1 MDDDQDL
8 VQETTTGT
16 GRLLSLFLGM
26 VVLCAV
32 FFGLGYSLGKNS
44 LSATAQAAEPVPAA
58 TVAAPGA
65 AKPSPLNPGESDT
78 QAQTP
83 STDQLTFYKSVE
95 QKDQPALAAK
105 PSPAGAKPEANT
117 PAAKEEA
124 KLAAAVGMTPVVA
137 TPPASATAPSAGYTV
152 QIAAV
157 SRQEDANALVKAL
170 RKKQYPVFIASNVPD
185 KLFHVQVGPFSDLK
199 EADAMKARLVGDGYK
214 PIVKK

>member
-8 VQETTTGT
+8 LQETTTGT

-44 LSATAQAAEPVPAA
+44 LSPTAQAAEPVPAA
-58 TVAAPGA
+58 VQSGP
-65 AKPSPLNPGESDT
+65 KPSPLNPGD
-78 QAQTP
+78 AQTP

-95 QKDQPALAAK
+95 QKDSQPGLAAQPAPTK
-105 PSPAGAKPEANT
+105 PAPPPT
-117 PAAKEEA
+117 EEA
-124 KLAAAVGMTPVVA
+124 KLAAAVGMTPVTA
-137 TPPASATAPSAGYTV
+137 TPPAAATAPAPGYTV

-170 RKKQYPVFIASNVPD
+170 RKKRYPVFIAGNSPD
-185 KLFHVQVGPFSDLK
+185 KLFHVQVGPFSDQK
-199 EADAMKARLVGDGYK
+199 EAEAMKARLVGDGYK

>member
-1 MDDDQDL
+1 MDEN
-8 VQETTTGT
+8 QEFEETTGT
-16 GRLLSLFLGM
+16 GRLLFLFLGM

-58 TVAAPGA
+58 TLGGP
-65 AKPSPLNPGESDT
+65 KPSPLNPGEAGA

-95 QKDQPALAAK
+95 QKDPEPGLAAK
-105 PSPAGAKPEANT
+105 PSPAEAKPEA
-117 PAAKEEA
+117 AATEEA
-124 KLAAAVGMTPVVA
+124 KLAAAVGMTPA
-137 TPPASATAPSAGYTV
+137 AATAPATGYIV

-157 SRQEDANALVKAL
+157 RRQEDADALVKAL
-170 RKKQYPVFIASNVPD
+170 RKKQYPVFVAANAPD
-185 KLFHVQVGPFSDLK
+185 KLFHVQVGPFSDPK

-214 PIVKK
+214 PIVKH

>member
-1 MDDDQDL
+1 MDEN
-8 VQETTTGT
+8 QELEETTGT

-58 TVAAPGA
+58 ASDA
-65 AKPSPLNPGESDT
+65 AKPSPLNPGESGGQT
-78 QAQTP
+78 QTP

-95 QKDQPALAAK
+95 QKDQPALEAK
-105 PSPAGAKPEANT
+105 PSPAKPAS
-117 PAAKEEA
+117 PAATEEA
-124 KLAAAVGMTPVVA
+124 RLAAAVGMTPAVA
-137 TPPASATAPSAGYTV
+137 TPPAAGYLV

-157 SRQEDANALVKAL
+157 RRQEDANALVKAL
-170 RKKQYPVFIASNVPD
+170 RKKQYPVFIAGNAPD
-185 KLFHVQVGPFSDLK
+185 KLFHVQVGPFSDPK

>member
-1 MDDDQDL
+1 MDEN
-8 VQETTTGT
+8 QEHEETTGT
-16 GRLLSLFLGM
+16 GRLLFLFLGM

-44 LSATAQAAEPVPAA
+44 IPAVAQAAEPVP
-58 TVAAPGA
+58 TVAQGGP
-65 AKPSPLNPGESDT
+65 KPSPLNPGEAGA
-78 QAQTP
+78 QVQTP

-105 PSPAGAKPEANT
+105 PSPGEATPQVNT

-124 KLAAAVGMTPVVA
+124 RLAAAVGMTPAAA
-137 TPPASATAPSAGYTV
+137 TPPATATAPAAGYTV

-157 SRQEDANALVKAL
+157 SRKEDADALVKAL
-170 RKKQYPVFIASNVPD
+170 SKKQYPVFVAGVTAD

-199 EADAMKARLVGDGYK
+199 EAEAMKARLAGDGYK
-214 PIVKK
+214 PIVKH

>member
-1 MDDDQDL
+1 MDEN
-8 VQETTTGT
+8 QELEETTGT

-44 LSATAQAAEPVPAA
+44 LSPTAQAAEPVPAA
-58 TVAAPGA
+58 TLDA
-65 AKPSPLNPGESDT
+65 AKPSPLNPGEPGA

-95 QKDQPALAAK
+95 QKDEQPGLAAK
-105 PSPAGAKPEANT
+105 PTEAKPEANT

-124 KLAAAVGMTPVVA
+124 RLAAAVGMTPAVA
-137 TPPASATAPSAGYTV
+137 TPPAAGYIV

-157 SRQEDANALVKAL
+157 RRQEDANALVKAL
-170 RKKQYPVFIASNVPD
+170 RKKQYPVFVAGNAPD
-185 KLFHVQVGPFSDLK
+185 KLFHVQVGPFSDPK

>member
-1 MDDDQDL
+1 MDEN
-8 VQETTTGT
+8 QELEETTGT

-44 LSATAQAAEPVPAA
+44 LSPTAQAAEPVPAA
-58 TVAAPGA
+58 TLDA
-65 AKPSPLNPGESDT
+65 AKPSPLNPGEPGA

-95 QKDQPALAAK
+95 QKDEQPGLAAK
-105 PSPAGAKPEANT
+105 PTEAKPEANT

-124 KLAAAVGMTPVVA
+124 RLAAAVGMTPAVA
-137 TPPASATAPSAGYTV
+137 TPPAAGYLV

-157 SRQEDANALVKAL
+157 RRQEDANALVKAL
-170 RKKQYPVFIASNVPD
+170 RKKQYPVFVAGNAPD
-185 KLFHVQVGPFSDLK
+185 KLFHVQVGPFSDPK

>member
-1 MDDDQDL
+1 MDDDQEL
-8 VQETTTGT
+8 LQETTTGT

-58 TVAAPGA
+58 TGTGV
-65 AKPSPLNPGESDT
+65 KPSPLNPGDDT

-95 QKDQPALAAK
+95 QKDEQPGLAAQ
-105 PSPAGAKPEANT
+105 PTEAKPGANT

-124 KLAAAVGMTPVVA
+124 RLAAAVGMTPAVA
-137 TPPASATAPSAGYTV
+137 TPPAAGYLV

-157 SRQEDANALVKAL
+157 RRQEDANALVKAL
-170 RKKQYPVFIASNVPD
+170 RKKQYPVFVASNVPD
-185 KLFHVQVGPFSDLK
+185 KLFHVQVGPFSDPK
-199 EADAMKARLVGDGYK
+199 EADAMKARLAGDGYK

>member
-16 GRLLSLFLGM
+16 GRLLFLFLGM

-58 TVAAPGA
+58 TTLDA
-65 AKPSPLNPGESDT
+65 AKPSPLNPGEPGA

-95 QKDQPALAAK
+95 QKDQPTLAAK

-124 KLAAAVGMTPVVA
+124 RLAAAVGMTPAVA
-137 TPPASATAPSAGYTV
+137 TPPASATAPAAGYIV

-157 SRQEDANALVKAL
+157 RRQEDANALVKAL
-170 RKKQYPVFIASNVPD
+170 RKKQYPVFVASNAPD
-185 KLFHVQVGPFSDLK
+185 KLFHVQVGPFSDPK
-199 EADAMKARLVGDGYK
+199 EADAMKARLIGDGYK

>member
-16 GRLLSLFLGM
+16 GRLLTLFLGM

-44 LSATAQAAEPVPAA
+44 LSPTAQAAEPVPAA
-58 TVAAPGA
+58 AQSGP
-65 AKPSPLNPGESDT
+65 KPSPLNPGEPGA
-78 QAQTP
+78 QAQAP

-95 QKDQPALAAK
+95 QKDEQPGLAAK
-105 PSPAGAKPEANT
+105 PAEAKPEANT
-117 PAAKEEA
+117 PAAREEA
-124 KLAAAVGMTPVVA
+124 RLAAAVGMTPAVA
-137 TPPASATAPSAGYTV
+137 TPPAPGYIV

-157 SRQEDANALVKAL
+157 RRQEDANALVKAL
-170 RKKQYPVFIASNVPD
+170 RKKRYPVFVASNAPD
-185 KLFHVQVGPFSDLK
+185 KLFHVQVGPFSDPK